1 MGKVSQL
8 VALCAYFCASV
19 AASGLQSDARGTS
32 PVKVPNAAVSQH
44 IERIT
49 SCIRQPVAVKDDPHP
64 CTPLSEV
71 MARFHIPGVSI
82 AVIHN
87 GSIEWARGFGMRE
100 VDGKKAVD
108 AETLFQAGSISKPVA
123 ALAALHLVQMG
134 KLSLDADVNTELTT
148 WKLPSNPAA
157 NGKQV
162 TLRELLTH
170 TGGTTVHGFP
180 GYAAKAPVPTLVQ
193 VLNGEPPA
201 NTPAIRIESEP
212 GNKWNYS
219 GGGYTIMQQ
228 MLLDAS
234 HEPFPQLLHD
244 MVLAPIGMTHS
255 TYQQPLP
262 DVQRSDAAAPYDG
275 KGGAIPGGA
284 HTYPEMAA
292 AGLWTTPSDLA
303 KYAIEIERSLEGN
316 ANHVLSK
323 DMTQQMLTP
332 GKGSFGL
339 GVQIGGPPSDPYFS
353 HGGVNEGFESLF
365 VAYRNHGDGAVVM
378 TNAQGGSLLADYVM
392 RSIAMEYGWPDYR
405 QVVRTQVKVD
415 RATLARYV
423 GTYQLAPDF
432 SMAVTLEGDQLIT
445 QLTDQDK
452 VPIFPESP
460 TEFFTK
466 VVAADIEFLSNG
478 KGEVTAMVL
487 HQNGRDIKGVKQ

>member
-1 MGKVSQL
+1 MGKAALFGAIFGCLCSAFSALSQQGPHG
-8 VALCAYFCASV
+8 APATGPA
-19 AASGLQSDARGTS
+19 
-32 PVKVPNAAVSQH
+32 AAVQPR

-49 SCIRQPVAVKDDPHP
+49 SCIRQPVAVKNDPHP
-64 CTPLSEV
+64 CTRLSDM
-71 MARFHIPGVSI
+71 MAQLHIPGVSV

-87 GSIEWARGFGMRE
+87 GSIEWARGFGVRQI
-100 VDGKKAVD
+100 DGKPVD
-108 AETLFQAGSISKPVA
+108 IETLFQAGSISKPVA
-123 ALAALHLVQMG
+123 ALAALHLVQTG

-148 WKLPSNPAA
+148 WKLPSSPAA
-157 NGKQV
+157 NGKPV

-180 GYAAKAPVPTLVQ
+180 GYAANAAVPTLVL

-212 GNKWNYS
+212 GSKWNYS

-228 MLLDAS
+228 MLLDVS
-234 HEPFPQLLHD
+234 HESFPELLHES
-244 MVLAPIGMTHS
+244 VLAPIGMMNS

-262 DVQRSDAAAPYDG
+262 KGQRNDAATPYDG
-275 KGGAIPGGA
+275 KGAAIPGGA
-284 HTYPEMAA
+284 HTYPEVAA

-303 KYAIEIERSLEGN
+303 TYAIEIENSFAGH

-323 DMTQQMLTP
+323 DMTQQMLTS
-332 GKGSFGL
+332 GKGNYGL
-339 GVQIGGPPSDPYFS
+339 GVQIGGSPSDPYFS

-378 TNAQGGSLLADYVM
+378 TNAEGGMVLADDLM
-392 RSIAMEYGWPDYR
+392 RSIATEYGWPDFR
-405 QVVRTQVKVD
+405 PVARVQVKVD

-432 SMAVTLEGDQLIT
+432 SIAVTLAGDQLISQAT
-445 QLTDQDK
+445 NQDK
-452 VPIFPESP
+452 VPIFPESQ
-460 TEFFTK
+460 TEFFLK
-466 VVAADIEFLSNG
+466 VVDAQIEFLSND
-478 KGEVTAMVL
+478 KGQVTGIIL
-487 HQNGRDIKGVKQ
+487 HQGGRDMKAPKQ

>member
-1 MGKVSQL
+1 
-8 VALCAYFCASV
+8 
-19 AASGLQSDARGTS
+19 
-32 PVKVPNAAVSQH
+32 
-44 IERIT
+44 
-49 SCIRQPVAVKDDPHP
+49 
-64 CTPLSEV
+64 
-71 MARFHIPGVSI
+71 
-82 AVIHN
+82 
-87 GSIEWARGFGMRE
+87 
-100 VDGKKAVD
+100 
-108 AETLFQAGSISKPVA
+108 
-123 ALAALHLVQMG
+123 
-134 KLSLDADVNTELTT
+134 
-148 WKLPSNPAA
+148 
-157 NGKQV
+157 
-162 TLRELLTH
+162 
-170 TGGTTVHGFP
+170 
-180 GYAAKAPVPTLVQ
+180 
-193 VLNGEPPA
+193 
-201 NTPAIRIESEP
+201 
-212 GNKWNYS
+212 
-219 GGGYTIMQQ
+219 
-228 MLLDAS
+228 
-234 HEPFPQLLHD
+234 
-244 MVLAPIGMTHS
+244 
-255 TYQQPLP
+255 
-262 DVQRSDAAAPYDG
+262 
-275 KGGAIPGGA
+275 
-284 HTYPEMAA
+284 MAA

-339 GVQIGGPPSDPYFS
+339 GVQIGGSPPDPYFS

>member
-1 MGKVSQL
+1 MEKVSL
-8 VALCAYFCASV
+8 IGALFGCLCFSI
-19 AASGLQSDARGTS
+19 AAQSQRGS
-32 PVKVPNAAVSQH
+32 RGVPPAKAPTPAVQQH

-49 SCIRQPVAVKDDPHP
+49 SCIAPPVTVKDEPHP
-64 CTPLSEV
+64 CTPLSEL
-71 MARFHIPGVSI
+71 MSQMHIPGVSV

-87 GSIEWARGFGMRE
+87 GSIEWARGFGVRQIGGE
-100 VDGKKAVD
+100 PVD
-108 AETLFQAGSISKPVA
+108 AETRFQAGSISKPLA
-123 ALAALHLVQMG
+123 ALAALHLVQAG

-148 WKLPSNPAA
+148 WKLPSSSAA
-157 NGKQV
+157 KRKPV

-180 GYAAKAPVPTLVQ
+180 GYAANAPVPTLVQ

-212 GNKWNYS
+212 GSKWNYS

-228 MLLDAS
+228 MLLDVS
-234 HEPFPQLLHD
+234 HQSFPQLLHET
-244 MVLAPIGMTHS
+244 VLAPTGMNHS

-262 DVQRSDAAAPYDG
+262 DSQRGDAATPYDG
-275 KGGAIPGGA
+275 KGAAVPGGA

-303 KYAIEIERSLEGN
+303 RYAIEIEHSSAGK

-332 GKGSFGL
+332 GKGDYGL
-339 GVQIGGPPSDPYFS
+339 GVQIGGSPSDPYFS
-353 HGGVNEGFESLF
+353 HGGVNEGFENLF

-378 TNAQGGSLLADYVM
+378 TNAQGGLAVANDVM
-392 RSIAMEYGWPDYR
+392 RSIAIEYGWRDFRP
-405 QVVRTQVKVD
+405 VVRAEVKVN

-423 GTYQLAPDF
+423 GKYQLAPEF
-432 SMAVTLEGDQLIT
+432 SMTVTLEGDQLTT
-445 QLTDQDK
+445 QLTGQDT
-452 VPIFPESP
+452 VPIFPESQ

-466 VVAADIEFLSNG
+466 VVAADIEFLSNSQG
-478 KGEVTAMVL
+478 QVTAMVL
-487 HQNGRDIKGVKQ
+487 HQNGRDIKGAKQ